1 MAETGLF
8 DAMYTARALRRYKTD
23 PIPDDVMT
31 KILDAAIRAPSG
43 SNQQNWVFMV
53 VKDAAKKKKISDIYA
68 RGAQILS
75 AVYANRPRP
84 PHMDEKQF
92 QVLMKSATY
101 LFEHMH
107 EAPVLL
113 FACLRTE
120 ATGPVPNL
128 PPEIA
133 SAASKMARIG
143 GSSIYPAVQNI
154 ILACRA
160 FGIGTVLTTLHI
172 FFEDEVKEIL
182 GLPKEIQ
189 TYALLPMGYPIN
201 KFGPLKRR
209 PVSEVAF
216 LDTYGNNWKGQA

>member
-1 MAETGLF
+1 MAEASLF
-8 DAMYTARALRRYKTD
+8 DTMYSARALRRYKTD

-43 SNQQNWVFMV
+43 SNQQNWVFVV
-53 VKDAAKKKKISDIYA
+53 VKDAAKKQKISDIYA
-68 RGAQILS
+68 RGAKIL
-75 AVYANRPRP
+75 ATVYANRPRP
-84 PHMDEKQF
+84 AHMDEKQF
-92 QVLMKSATY
+92 QTLWNSANY

-113 FACLRTE
+113 FACLKTD
-120 ATGPVPNL
+120 TGGPIPNM
-128 PPEIA
+128 PPEV
-133 SAASKMARIG
+133 AAAMGKMARIG

-160 FGIGTVLTTLHI
+160 FGIGTVLTTLHV
-172 FFEDEVKEIL
+172 FYEDEVKEIL
-182 GLPKEIQ
+182 GLPRDIQ

-209 PVSEVAF
+209 PVSEVAY
-216 LDTYGNNWKGQA
+216 LDSYGNNWKG

>member
-1 MAETGLF
+1 MAEIGLF
-8 DAMYTARALRRYKTD
+8 EAMYTARALRRYKTD
-23 PIPDDVMT
+23 PIPDDVIT

-43 SNQQNWVFMV
+43 SNQQNWVFVV

-92 QVLMKSATY
+92 QTLMNSAMY
-101 LFEHMH
+101 LFDHMH

-113 FACLRTE
+113 FAGLRVE
-120 ATGPVPNL
+120 ATGPIPNM
-128 PPEIA
+128 PPEVA
-133 SAASKMARIG
+133 SAMGKMTRIG

-160 FGIGTVLTTLHI
+160 FGIGTVLTTLHV
-172 FFEDEVKEIL
+172 FYEDEVKEIL
-182 GLPKEIQ
+182 GLPREVQ

-216 LDTYGNNWKGQA
+216 LDTYGNNWKG

>member
-1 MAETGLF
+1 MAEIGLF
-8 DAMYTARALRRYKTD
+8 DAMYTARALRRYKSD

-31 KILDAAIRAPSG
+31 KILEAGTRAPSG
-43 SNQQNWVFMV
+43 SNQQNWIFMV

-68 RGAQILS
+68 RGAKILS
-75 AVYANRPRP
+75 TVYANRPRP

-92 QVLMKSATY
+92 QTLMNSAMY
-101 LFEHMH
+101 LFDHMA

-113 FACLRTE
+113 FAGLRADTG
-120 ATGPVPNL
+120 GPVPNM
-128 PPEIA
+128 PPEV
-133 SAASKMARIG
+133 AAQMGKMARIG

-172 FFEDEVKEIL
+172 FYEDEVKEIL
-182 GLPKEIQ
+182 GLPREIQ

-216 LDTYGNNWKGQA
+216 LDTYGNNWKG

>member
-23 PIPDDVMT
+23 PIPDEIMT
-31 KILDAAIRAPSG
+31 KILDAAIRSPSG
-43 SNQQNWVFMV
+43 SNQQNWVFVV

-75 AVYANRPRP
+75 TVYANRPRP
-84 PHMDEKQF
+84 PHMNEKQF
-92 QVLMKSATY
+92 QMLMNSATY
-101 LFEHMH
+101 LFEHMN

-113 FACLRTE
+113 FACLRVE
-120 ATGPVPNL
+120 AAGPTPSL

-133 SAASKMARIG
+133 AQAGKMARIG

-182 GLPKEIQ
+182 GLPKEVQ

-216 LDTYGNNWKGQA
+216 LDSYGNNWKGQA